1 SDSVR
6 RRMLAGLIAVRSGD
20 AVQAV
25 QYLEECA
32 RADSDSSTT
41 LLHYAR
47 ALILADRPADA
58 IPILIQ
64 ARDLAADRTS
74 LILCSGLLASL
85 CRDAGQSEDEL
96 AVWRYAHDRFP
107 ADREIIRE
115 LTGLLEDAGRFEDG
129 AVFLETAVLRA
140 QNDLNSDAVAEFRLQ
155 SARLRLKSGQMPPI
169 PELEHIQ
176 ADSRRDVQR
185 RFAAGVLLESVVSP
199 DSNSDVLLAYYRRR
213 AERNG
218 DDTEAL
224 RQSAALADLS
234 ERWSRPALP
243 IEAVALRTVLGDAV
257 AGWWESQS
265 SPVAPA
271 RAVAGMAAAL
281 GPRGLVAA
289 DPGDAGLWVARSYA
303 TTRLGSVA
311 VPARGGTEGWAAACT
326 FVAMLRDPSRR
337 TLAVVD
343 HLDPLTAGIVDLA
356 RRRGL
361 PLVVVVWDRDA
372 APTSPEE
379 HDARIGRALAERRPA
394 VLRVGVDRTHTDDL
408 VDIAGRVVAWT

>member
-1 SDSVR
+1 MAQVAGLHAVAAAGSVGVLNTWGVKGVFDWR
-6 RRMLAGLIAVRSGD
+6 SRHHLATAGLQERDFELAGFADADLIVATGVD
-20 AVQAV
+20 AVEAPPTAWQ
-25 QYLEECA
+25 
-32 RADSDSSTT
+32 
-41 LLHYAR
+41 
-47 ALILADRPADA
+47 LAPWVD
-58 IPILIQ
+58 
-64 ARDLAADRTS
+64 
-74 LILCSGLLASL
+74 
-85 CRDAGQSEDEL
+85 
-96 AVWRYAHDRFP
+96 
-107 ADREIIRE
+107 
-115 LTGLLEDAGRFEDG
+115 
-129 AVFLETAVLRA
+129 
-140 QNDLNSDAVAEFRLQ
+140 VA
-155 SARLRLKSGQMPPI
+155 P
-169 PELEHIQ
+169 
-176 ADSRRDVQR
+176 
-185 RFAAGVLLESVVSP
+185 
-199 DSNSDVLLAYYRRR
+199 
-213 AERNG
+213 
-218 DDTEAL
+218 
-224 RQSAALADLS
+224 AALADLS

-303 TTRLGSVA
+303 TTRLGSVS

-326 FVAMLRDPSRR
+326 FAAMLRDPSRR

-343 HLDPLTAGIVDLA
+343 HLDSLTAGIVDLA

-394 VLRVGVDRTHTDDL
+394 VLRVGVDRSHTDDL